1 MSIMDDNLKYLTQLV
16 LKFRDD
22 RNWKQFHTGKDLAM
36 CLNVES
42 GELLELF
49 LWKSDQEVDKGKLAD
64 EMGDVLYSLILLA
77 DNFDINLTDA
87 LKNKIEKNEKKYPVE
102 EFRNSNRKYNEE

>member
-1 MSIMDDNLKYLTQLV
+1 MDNNLEKLTSLV

-49 LWKSDQEVDKGKLAD
+49 LWKSDKEINKVKLAD
-64 EMGDVLYSLILLA
+64 ELADVFYSLILLA
-77 DNFDINLTDA
+77 DNYDISLEDA
-87 LKNKIEKNEKKYPVE
+87 LINKLEKNEHKYPVDS
-102 EFRNSNRKYNEE
+102 FRNSNRKYDEA